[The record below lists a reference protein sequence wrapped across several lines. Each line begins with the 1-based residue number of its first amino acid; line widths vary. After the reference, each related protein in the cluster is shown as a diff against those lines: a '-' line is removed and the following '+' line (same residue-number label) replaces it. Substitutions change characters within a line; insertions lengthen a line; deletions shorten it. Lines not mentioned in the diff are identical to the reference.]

1 MREEIFGPIL
11 PIETYTWIDDAM
23 ARINGRPR
31 PRAMYLFGGDQ
42 HARKRVLERTN
53 AGGVTIDD
61 VLWHFCNEKLPFGG
75 VGASGMGAYRGER
88 GFLTFTH
95 EKPVFAQPRVALTW
109 MLQPPY
115 GKRFEVVLKLLRK
128 IA

>member
-1 MREEIFGPIL
+1 LLTGVTADMAVMREAIFGPIL
-11 PIETYTWIDDAM
+11 PIETYTSIDDAM
-23 ARINGRPR
+23 ARIHGRPR

-61 VLWHFCNEKLPFGG
+61 VLWHFCNEELPFGG
-75 VGASGMGAYRGER
+75 VGASGMGAYHGER

-95 EKPVFAQPRVALTW
+95 EKPVVVAN
-109 MLQPPY
+109 
-115 GKRFEVVLKLLRK
+115 GASR
-128 IA
+128 